1 MRIIDQKLKRCTGMI
16 EKGFQNFG
24 LEACTN
30 GISYNVIFPR
40 GASSSEKLAIVLS
53 VVAID

>member
-40 GASSSEKLAIVLS
+40 GASPSEKLAIVLS